1 MIRMIF
7 RLARQGVRDLSL
19 NPWAQLLTLGAVTL
33 VAFLSGLFLMAL
45 TTLNH
50 QLGTVRGETAFQVY
64 WHLDTDMA
72 QIKEQ
77 WAAYHKL
84 PDFRQVK
91 TFTPEEALRE
101 LGEKLS
107 STHEGLEKDFPFLAG
122 KSPLPATA
130 LVFFAPN
137 TQDIDAWTAETTGVL
152 KSGQGV
158 SRVVTTPLRDEL
170 GKAWRQ
176 VSRYVMW
183 PSVAFLAL
191 VLGLV
196 VGNTVRLSLMAR
208 AHEIEILQ
216 LAGAYNWYIR
226 LPLVISGSIVGLG
239 GGLAAT
245 GLLWLMHSRIKDV
258 LNFPPLLMEIR
269 FPPTEMLVA
278 LVAVPVLMA
287 TVSSWLAVRRQ
298 Y

>member
-1 MIRMIF
+1 MIRTLF
-7 RLARQGVRDLSL
+7 RLVRQGISDLSL
-19 NPWAQLLTLGAVTL
+19 NPWAQLLSLGAVAL

-45 TTLNH
+45 TTLNN

-64 WHLDTDMA
+64 WSPATDMVKV
-72 QIKEQ
+72 KEQ
-77 WAAYHKL
+77 WTSYHNL
-84 PDFRQVK
+84 PDFLHMR

-107 STHEGLEKDFPFLAG
+107 GNREGLEREFPFLSES
-122 KSPLPATA
+122 SPLPATA
-130 LVFFAPN
+130 VLFFAPN
-137 TQDIDAWTAETTGVL
+137 TRDIEGWTAELTALL
-152 KSGQGV
+152 KSGPGV

-196 VGNTVRLSLMAR
+196 VGATVRLSLLAR

-226 LPLVISGSIVGLG
+226 LPLVISGAIVGLA
-239 GGLAAT
+239 GGLLAT
-245 GLLWLMHSRIKDV
+245 GLIWLVHMRIKDV
-258 LNFPPLLMEIR
+258 LNFPPLLMEIH
-269 FPPTEMLVA
+269 FPPVQMLVA
-278 LVAVPVLMA
+278 LVAMPTLMA
-287 TVSSWLAVRRQ
+287 AISSWLAVRRQ
-298 Y
+298 

>member
-7 RLARQGVRDLSL
+7 RLLKQGVADLSL
-19 NPWAQLLTLGAVTL
+19 NPWAQLFSLGAVLL

-45 TTLNH
+45 TTLNQ

-64 WHLDTDMA
+64 WQPGADMA
-72 QIKEQ
+72 QVKEQ
-77 WAAYHKL
+77 WNSYQKL
-84 PDFRQVK
+84 PDFTHMR
-91 TFTPEEALRE
+91 TFTPEEAL
-101 LGEKLS
+101 GEMGKTLMGNR
-107 STHEGLEKDFPFLAG
+107 EGLEKDFPFLSG

-130 LVFFAPN
+130 LLFFTPN
-137 TQDIDAWTAETTGVL
+137 TPDIESWTGQTTSIL

-183 PSVAFLAL
+183 PSVGFLAL

-196 VGNTVRLSLMAR
+196 VGNTVRLSLLAR

-226 LPLVISGSIVGLG
+226 LPLVISGSIVGLS
-239 GGLAAT
+239 GGLLAT
-245 GLLWLMHSRIKDV
+245 GLLWLVHSRIKDV
-258 LNFPPLLMEIR
+258 LNFPPLLMEIH
-269 FPPTEMLVA
+269 FPPTPMIVA
-278 LVAVPVLMA
+278 LVAVPTLMA
-287 TVSSWLAVRRQ
+287 AGASWLAVHKQ
-298 Y
+298 